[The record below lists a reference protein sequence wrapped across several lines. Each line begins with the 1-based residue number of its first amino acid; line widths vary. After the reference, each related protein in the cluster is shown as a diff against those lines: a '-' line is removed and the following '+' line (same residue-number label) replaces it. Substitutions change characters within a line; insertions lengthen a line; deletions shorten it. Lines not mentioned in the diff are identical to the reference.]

1 MRKFHALLALAFVSC
16 SSSDVLVRRPPAP
29 APIVH
34 GRLMVVGGGGTTPA
48 MVARMLELAG
58 GKDARI
64 VILPQAS
71 AQPDRGKGSLELFAE
86 SGATNAIVLDPLEQA
101 AAEKE
106 LESAAL
112 IWFPGGDQSR
122 LMAALDEAR
131 LVDDVQRR
139 YRQGAIVG
147 GTSAGAAVMSPLML
161 TGEADLES
169 VRAGGTELVPGI
181 GLWDEVIVD
190 QHFVRRQRWARLA
203 SAVLDHPEFVG
214 VGIDE
219 RTAVEVGDGA
229 WRVWGEGSVVVFD
242 ARRAR
247 LAPATAAALTATTAA
262 GATNADGASGTGGA
276 STGGT
281 STGAA
286 PGEHP
291 SAREIELSILR
302 DGDTFAL
309 R

>member
-1 MRKFHALLALAFVSC
+1 MQITRLWILCLFTAC
-16 SSSDVLVRRPPAP
+16 SSPQEVLVRRPPP
-29 APIVH
+29 RAPIVN

-64 VILPQAS
+64 VVLPQAS
-71 AQPDRGKGSLELFAE
+71 SQPDRGKGSLELFAE
-86 SGATNAIVLDPLEQA
+86 AGATNSICLDPLEETA
-101 AAEKE
+101 GGAE

-112 IWFPGGDQSR
+112 IWFPGGDQVQ
-122 LMAALDEAR
+122 LMAALEEAR

-139 YRQGAIVG
+139 FRQGAIVG
-147 GTSAGAAVMSPLML
+147 GTSAGAAVMSPWMM

-169 VRAGGTELVPGI
+169 VRGGTTELVSGL

-190 QHFVRRQRWARLA
+190 QHFVRRQRWARLV

-219 RTAVEVGDGA
+219 RTAVEVAGDV
-229 WRVWGEGSVVVFD
+229 WRVWGDGSVVVLD
-242 ARRAR
+242 ARRAQ
-247 LAPATAAALTATTAA
+247 AAAGRL
-262 GATNADGASGTGGA
+262 
-276 STGGT
+276 
-281 STGAA
+281 
-286 PGEHP
+286 GEH
-291 SAREIELSILR
+291 STARDVQFSILK
-302 DGDTFAL
+302 DGETFSL

>member
-1 MRKFHALLALAFVSC
+1 MQITRLWILCLFTAC
-16 SSSDVLVRRPPAP
+16 SSPQEVLVRRPPP
-29 APIVH
+29 RAPIVN

-71 AQPDRGKGSLELFAE
+71 SQPDRGKGSLELFAE
-86 SGATNAIVLDPLEQA
+86 AGATNSICLDPLEETA
-101 AAEKE
+101 GGAE

-112 IWFPGGDQSR
+112 IWFPGGDQVQ

-139 YRQGAIVG
+139 FRQGAIVG
-147 GTSAGAAVMSPLML
+147 GTSAGAAVMSPLMM

-169 VRAGGTELVPGI
+169 VRGGTTELVSGL

-190 QHFVRRQRWARLA
+190 QHFVRRQRWARLV
-203 SAVLDHPEFVG
+203 SAVLDHSEFVG

-219 RTAVEVGDGA
+219 RTAVEVAGDV
-229 WRVWGEGSVVVFD
+229 WRVWGDGSVVVLD
-242 ARRAR
+242 ARRAE
-247 LAPATAAALTATTAA
+247 AAAGL
-262 GATNADGASGTGGA
+262 
-276 STGGT
+276 
-281 STGAA
+281 
-286 PGEHP
+286 PGEH
-291 SAREIELSILR
+291 STARDVQFSILK
-302 DGDTFAL
+302 DGETFSL